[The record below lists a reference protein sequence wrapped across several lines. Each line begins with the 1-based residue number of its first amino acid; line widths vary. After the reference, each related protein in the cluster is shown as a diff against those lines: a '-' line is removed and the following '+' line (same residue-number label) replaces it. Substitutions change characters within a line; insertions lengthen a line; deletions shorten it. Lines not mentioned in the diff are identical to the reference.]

1 MHRWR
6 QLPLAVRIGIA
17 VAMVV
22 AVAVGGIVG
31 LTASRPA
38 SSPTAS
44 HSASPSPTPSASATA
59 SASPSPSAIAG
70 RCPLNGVPI
79 TAPIPADRVALLVQ
93 VENHPLGRP
102 ARNLGRADIVIEST
116 VEGDVTRF
124 TALFYCQP
132 TIGLTGPIRSARYYN
147 IDLWQQM
154 HALTVAY
161 GASTHARR
169 RFAAAGM
176 PQVNGL
182 INSGAWFRRYG
193 AAPAPHN
200 LYGDI
205 EALRSAAA
213 SNALIRGLASQ
224 AGALRPP
231 FVIDSTAEPPAGTA
245 VSEVM
250 ISTTS
255 FWHFGWRWDAGLAA
269 WRRTDAGLPV
279 TDAATRL
286 PLTATSVV
294 VQRITESIVYDD
306 PDPGGNTR
314 RDLHLVGRG
323 AGTLFV
329 DGRAIAVRWSRPS
342 SAAVTTWTYADGSPM
357 LLPPG
362 PIWWELVPSI
372 GTVSQR

>member
-1 MHRWR
+1 
-6 QLPLAVRIGIA
+6 
-17 VAMVV
+17 VA
-22 AVAVGGIVG
+22 
-31 LTASRPA
+31 
-38 SSPTAS
+38 
-44 HSASPSPTPSASATA
+44 
-59 SASPSPSAIAG
+59 
-70 RCPLNGVPI
+70 RCPLNGVPVA
-79 TAPIPADRVALLVQ
+79 APIPADRAALLVQ

-161 GASTHARR
+161 GASTPARR

-193 AAPAPHN
+193 GAPAPHN

-205 EALRSAAA
+205 EALRSAVT

-231 FVIDSTAEPPAGTA
+231 FVIDPTPDLPAGTA

-306 PDPGGNTR
+306 PDPGGNAR
-314 RDLHLVGRG
+314 RDLHLVGQG

-342 SAAVTTWTYADGSPM
+342 SAAMTTWTYTDGSPM

-372 GTVSQR
+372 GTISQR